1 MLLNYSAPRL
11 APNIVTPPKSN
22 TDVNSILGLKAS
34 DYKGLQS
41 VGDTGYFY
49 GNNRMYEAYT
59 PPTAQPLT
67 IQQLMQPSGG
77 PMGSGISGG
86 PMYGYQPPSLPSYE
100 SMTID
105 GQEFRTVSPEIK
117 GFTRQ
122 ALDDDKYQKDSVYE
136 YTPSM
141 AYVYS
146 QAPKYQGNPQLASSP
161 VINLTT
167 PTANVYN
174 GNYGAGR
181 FLNTGNLLGFN
192 FGTPSGKTA
201 GGQTTT

>member
-22 TDVNSILGLKAS
+22 VDVNSILGLKAS
-34 DYKGLQS
+34 GYEGLQS

-59 PPTAQPLT
+59 PPPPTNYGGYYGIMGYST
-67 IQQLMQPSGG
+67 PSNNTGL
-77 PMGSGISGG
+77 
-86 PMYGYQPPSLPSYE
+86 YGYQPPPLPSYE

-161 VINLTT
+161 AINLTT

-192 FGTPSGKTA
+192 FGTPSGQTA